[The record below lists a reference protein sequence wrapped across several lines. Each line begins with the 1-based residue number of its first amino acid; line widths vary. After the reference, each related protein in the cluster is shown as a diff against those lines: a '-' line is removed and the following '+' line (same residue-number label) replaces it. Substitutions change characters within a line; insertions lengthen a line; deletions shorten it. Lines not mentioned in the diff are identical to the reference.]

1 MTRDRIAGI
10 GFHHPVRNARPLTKR
25 KLALAN
31 LLMTAG
37 LVVCIVVAAT
47 AVSFGMARAD
57 TLNVVAQGK
66 EGPFATALLIGI
78 LPLFIS
84 IPARWLARGKF
95 NIAVKVVASWMIA
108 IASLSLFVTLI
119 PTPGYKPDH
128 ME

>member
-66 EGPFATALLIGI
+66 EGAFATALLIGF
-78 LPLFIS
+78 L
-84 IPARWLARGKF
+84 LAGMGGITF
-95 NIAVKVVASWMIA
+95 AVTRTSD
-108 IASLSLFVTLI
+108 T
-119 PTPGYKPDH
+119 DRRRD
-128 ME
+128 